1 MMNNLTVSFNPQSFR
16 FSSAFL
22 SLQLNLIPGK
32 VLYSFDNIH
41 TARVIYW
48 TTHFFALGRNP
59 YLVWITSFSLAVYI
73 WITRNKK
80 KGRQNTP

>member
-1 MMNNLTVSFNPQSFR
+1 MMNNLTISFNPQSFR

-32 VLYSFDNIH
+32 VLYSFNNIH

-48 TTHFFALGRNP
+48 TTHFFALGRK
-59 YLVWITSFSLAVYI
+59 SLFGVDYVI
-73 WITRNKK
+73 LPRSIYMD
-80 KGRQNTP
+80 